1 MQRTGEEFNVST
13 AAKKRTPGEVP
24 TLRGSVLGL
33 AALAVTV
40 QPFADVIAEDAC
52 RDRHKKA
59 GEDRQSIHLLP
70 VASIGGHRGNYTKI
84 RQEPQELRK
93 MKNMFFN
100 PPKYGLQNRV
110 VVLQ

>member
-1 MQRTGEEFNVST
+1 MYPPQQ
-13 AAKKRTPGEVP
+13 KRTPGEVS

-33 AALAVTV
+33 AAPAVTV
-40 QPFADVIAEDAC
+40 KPFADVITGDAC

-59 GEDRQSIHLLP
+59 DEDIQSIHLLS
-70 VASIGGHRGNYTKI
+70 VASIGGQRGNYTKI
-84 RQEPQELRK
+84 RQEPQGPGK

-100 PPKYGLQNRV
+100 PSKYGLQNRV